1 MYSILYFYSTSYLF
15 NIFHLKFK
23 KLPPVLPT
31 QHNCSWMMDILN
43 FNTSDHWVWWSDHNM
58 LVQIIVVQ
66 TRLFEH
72 DTPPFPFY
80 RYSTFSSPSTHLHIC
95 VCACI
100 KSYTHNFLKNVNNVP
115 QFGMRS
121 HRYRRAGVAA
131 ATSPDQVSLSVHS
144 APLCHTSCFGS
155 YWRTSGVGVRVAP
168 PSPVK
173 TGSRARRQGNG
184 IGEVAYAKI
193 LVNRQLSKYFHT
205 RYSIRGR
212 TNGTL

>member
-1 MYSILYFYSTSYLF
+1 MYSILYIYSTSYLF
-15 NIFHLKFK
+15 NIFHLKLK

-66 TRLFEH
+66 TRLCEH

-100 KSYTHNFLKNVNNVP
+100 KSYTHNFLKNINNVP

-131 ATSPDQVSLSVHS
+131 ATSPDQVSPRKRRSPRTVRLCVTLPVSVPIG
-144 APLCHTSCFGS
+144 APHGS
-155 YWRTSGVGVRVAP
+155 EYAQPRPLLLKPAREHADETRTRSDKETALGKWLAL
-168 PSPVK
+168 K
-173 TGSRARRQGNG
+173 
-184 IGEVAYAKI
+184 
-193 LVNRQLSKYFHT
+193 FW
-205 RYSIRGR
+205 
-212 TNGTL
+212 